1 VSPASAPG
9 RGGEIKHAFAP
20 IAPPN
25 ARILI
30 LGTLPG
36 EASLAAAQYYAHP
49 QNAFWR
55 LLGDLTGRPFATLAY
70 ADRLT
75 ALAEARVALWDTIA
89 SARRPGSLDGAI
101 RDHAPADLAAL
112 VQRLPDLRA
121 VGFNGKLSD
130 RLGRAA
136 LGTTRLALIAL
147 PSSSPAHTLAYA
159 EKREAWRALFAFLD

>member
-1 VSPASAPG
+1 M
-9 RGGEIKHAFAP
+9 KHAFAP

-55 LLGDLTGRPFATLAY
+55 LLGDVTGRPFATLAY
-70 ADRLT
+70 PDRLT
-75 ALAEARVALWDTIA
+75 ALAQARVALWDTIA
-89 SARRPGSLDGAI
+89 SARRPGSLDAAI
-101 RDHAPADLAAL
+101 RDHTPADLAAL
-112 VQRLPDLRA
+112 VQRLPALRA
-121 VGFNGKLSD
+121 VGFNGKLSE

-136 LGTTRLALIAL
+136 LAASPLALVAL
-147 PSSSPAHTLAYA
+147 PSSSPANTLAYPK
-159 EKREAWRALFAFLD
+159 KREAWRALTAFLG